1 MCSANRDIRFGPK
14 ADIAITR
21 SVIGKRQ
28 EFVRYDESKC
38 LGGFKIDHQ
47 LELGWLLEGR
57 SADVRFGS

>member
-1 MCSANRDIRFGPK
+1 VQIGISALGQKRTSPLLDHL
-14 ADIAITR
+14 
-21 SVIGKRQ
+21 IGKRQ
-28 EFVRYDESKC
+28 EFVRYDESKR